1 MCRSISLN
9 VRLMPRDAQHKHI
22 ERRAAEE
29 LAPMYAAESYILR
42 VFMTMTSSVVVLGLA
57 FGLLTL
63 PVLLALFGGDR
74 ERAAAAGG

>member
-1 MCRSISLN
+1 MSTL
-9 VRLMPRDAQHKHI
+9 LA
-22 ERRAAEE
+22 

-74 ERAAAAGG
+74 GGAAAAGEGVCLCSVEPQKNTGKLMNQS